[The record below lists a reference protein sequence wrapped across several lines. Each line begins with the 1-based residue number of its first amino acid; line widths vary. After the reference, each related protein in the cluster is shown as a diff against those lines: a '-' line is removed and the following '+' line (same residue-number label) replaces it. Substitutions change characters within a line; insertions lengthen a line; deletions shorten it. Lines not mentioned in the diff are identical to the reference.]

1 MMKTDR
7 LLGMLG
13 LAARA
18 RHLSI
23 GSSLS
28 CDAVARGAYL
38 AITASDASEN
48 TEKRMRDRCD
58 FYECK
63 YLRLEYTSSE
73 LGHAIGKSGAVAAVA
88 VNDPNF
94 AAAIERLILGDD
106 AKQNESKDN

>member
-18 RHLSI
+18 RQLAI
-23 GSSLS
+23 GSSLA
-28 CDAVARGAYL
+28 CDSVARGAYL
-38 AITASDASEN
+38 ALTACDASEN
-48 TEKRMRDRCD
+48 TEKRMRDRCA

-63 YLRLEYTSSE
+63 YLRLDCSSSE

-94 AAAIERLILGDD
+94 ASAIERLITADSEHN
-106 AKQNESKDN
+106 KQNDN